1 MWEVVGG
8 GGRSWEVV
16 GGGSGMGTRLLSP
29 ASPQLRDGD
38 IMSQVV
44 NAKVSSG
51 AAGVRT
57 FTADPRG
64 VGWKRRG

>member
-51 AAGVRT
+51 AAGV
-57 FTADPRG
+57 
-64 VGWKRRG
+64 